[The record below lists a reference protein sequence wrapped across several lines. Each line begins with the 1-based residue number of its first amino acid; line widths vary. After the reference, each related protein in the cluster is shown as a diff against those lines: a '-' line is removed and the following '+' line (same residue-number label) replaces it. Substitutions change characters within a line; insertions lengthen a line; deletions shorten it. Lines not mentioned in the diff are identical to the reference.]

1 MPKRTFRIREG
12 EPLFDIVSH
21 GRGGPRET
29 GGRLTP
35 AQIER
40 IRRTVQRAPE
50 AVVKVLPRDSN
61 DLKAVGKHLDYIGR
75 YGKLE
80 LESDDGEHL
89 AGRIGKA
96 LLEDWDLD
104 IDDVRR
110 QATLAATKGRKPP
123 KLVHKLTFS
132 MPPGTP
138 PDKVRGA
145 VRNFAQEEFWG
156 QHRYAFALHTDEAH
170 PHVHLVLK
178 AVSEQGVR
186 LNIKKATLRHW
197 RSEFARNLRLLG
209 VEANATERAVRGET
223 RNAKKDGIYR
233 ASLRGDSTHTRARTE
248 LVASELVNGKV
259 QVEPGKSTLVATRKE
274 VERGWRA
281 TSEILEHQGQ
291 TALAAQVRRFAAQMP
306 PVQTEKERIRQALLD
321 RARELHTKEKP
332 VTR

>member
-1 MPKRTFRIREG
+1 MATFKIRQD
-12 EPLFDIVSH
+12 PLFDLVSH
-21 GRGGPRET
+21 GRGGPRDK
-29 GGRLTP
+29 GRHFTT
-35 AQIER
+35 AQIEH

-75 YGKLE
+75 NGKLE
-80 LESDDGEHL
+80 LESDEGQRL
-89 AGRIGKA
+89 SGRIGKA
-96 LLEDWDLD
+96 LLDDWDLD

-123 KLVHKLTFS
+123 KLVHKLMFS

-138 PDKVRGA
+138 PDKVLGA
-145 VRNFAQEEFWG
+145 VRNFAREEFWG
-156 QHRYAFALHTDEAH
+156 QHRYALTLHTDEPH

-223 RNAKKDGIYR
+223 KKAQKDGIYR
-233 ASLRGDSTHTRARTE
+233 ASQRGDSTYLRAQAE
-248 LVASELVNGKV
+248 AVAADLLKGKV
-259 QVEPGKSTLVATRKE
+259 QIEPGKQTLVETRHQVESAWHSVANLLMKDGRHDLANDVQGF
-274 VERGWRA
+274 VERMQPSR
-281 TSEILEHQGQ
+281 TDRE
-291 TALAAQVRRFAAQMP
+291 QV
-306 PVQTEKERIRQALLD
+306 TH
-321 RARELHTKEKP
+321 ELHQHLRDP
-332 VTR
+332 RVRGWHPAR